1 MTATAARFSISITP
15 NWRLSGELSG
25 LFVPFLPF
33 RLHPLLNMDYQQA
46 TAWLDQLQFFKI
58 KLGLDTTSALLA
70 ELGNPQEQL
79 KIIHIAGTN
88 GKGSVGA
95 TLLSILSASGYRTGF
110 YSSPH
115 LSSVRERFRIGDQCI
130 PQADFAQ
137 LVGRLAAFLEGRPN
151 PTYFEFTTILALLWF
166 AEQQADVVILET
178 GMGGR
183 LDATNVVKPQVAII
197 TDISRDHEQ
206 HLGSTLAAIA
216 GEKAGIVKP
225 GVPTIFSGR
234 EAEALPVIEARCREL
249 QSPLLL
255 YGRDF
260 DGARNRAELL
270 DYRPIHG
277 PARSNLPLALHG
289 DHQAVNASLALAALE
304 LLAPVFPV
312 SPQALIEG
320 LRQVRWPGRMEL
332 LATPRQGETGQNK
345 TLRWL
350 LDGAHNEAGVA
361 ALLAALQ
368 QGFPR
373 RRLLLVWGNMA
384 DKHLGEAFVEILTLA
399 DEVVFTRAE
408 SQRSATPE
416 ALYAALPPQFQAKAR
431 CSETVEQALTLIK
444 HRAAPEDLICVAG
457 SLYLVGRVR
466 QLLIGDED
474 Q

>member
-1 MTATAARFSISITP
+1 
-15 NWRLSGELSG
+15 
-25 LFVPFLPF
+25 
-33 RLHPLLNMDYQQA
+33 MDYQQA

-58 KLGLDTTSALLA
+58 KLGLDTTRALLA

-115 LSSVRERFRIGDQCI
+115 LSSVRERFRIGNQCI

-183 LDATNVVKPQVAII
+183 LDATNVVRPQVAII
-197 TDISRDHEQ
+197 TDISRDHEL
-206 HLGSTLAAIA
+206 HLGSTLFAIA

-225 GVPTIFSGR
+225 GAPTVFSGR
-234 EAEALPVIEARCREL
+234 EAEALPVIEARCRQL

-260 DGARNRAELL
+260 DGARDSAGLL

-277 PARSNLPLALHG
+277 SRRSNLPLALHG

-332 LATPRQGETGQNK
+332 LTTPRQGEKGQGKTGQGE

-384 DKHLGEAFVEILTLA
+384 DKHLGPAFVEILTLA
-399 DEVVFTRAE
+399 DAVVFTRAE

-431 CSETVEQALTLIK
+431 CSETVEQALTWIE
-444 HRAAPEDLICVAG
+444 HCAVPEDLICVAG

-466 QLLIGDED
+466 QLLMGDEE